1 MKLLS
6 TETTLTSA
14 TNVGNKP
21 LVRVYNSH
29 DADTLTVTRK
39 DNSGDTIGTYD
50 LPPNKVIYCEKDYT
64 DTLEGGAALK
74 ATAIGYSEMLD
85 IIALGGGSA
94 YVTTDLVFYVDAAKS
109 DSYSGSGTTWFD
121 LSGNDYDTS
130 VVSNN
135 TFPTFNSEGY
145 FTYDKSMHI
154 LELPDNAALN
164 DSNRAKRTFSVWF
177 KTPSSFDASHAR
189 GIFCMG
195 GTQANSVIY
204 IHDNDLYMGGRS
216 GGGGGEEWTTP
227 TGATTAL
234 TASTWYNAVWVLDA
248 ADNNTLQDD
257 VLKLYVNG
265 SSIGTAQG
273 HRMRSISRV
282 GTIGG
287 GVMKDLDRDNNLYG
301 RTVHGYDLIEADDN
315 SGGETAADSAYD
327 GLISIAMIYN
337 KALSAT
343 EVTQNYNAFKGR
355 YGY

>member
-6 TETTLTSA
+6 AETTLTSA

-39 DNSGDTIGTYD
+39 DNSGDTIGTYN
-50 LPPNKVIYCEKDYT
+50 LPPDKVIYCEKDYT

-85 IIALGGGSA
+85 IISLGGGSA
-94 YVTTDLVFYVDAAKS
+94 YVTQDLVFYVDAAKS
-109 DSYSGSGTTWFD
+109 DSYPGSGTTWFD

-130 VVSNN
+130 IVSGNS
-135 TFPTFNSEGY
+135 FPTFNSEGY
-145 FTYDKSMHI
+145 FTYNKSMNV
-154 LELPDNAALN
+154 LSLPDNATLN
-164 DSNRAKRTFSVWF
+164 ESNQAKKTFSVWF
-177 KTPSSFDASHAR
+177 KTPSSFDASAAR
-189 GIFCMG
+189 GIFVMG
-195 GTQANSVIY
+195 GTQANWVIY
-204 IHDNDLYMGGRS
+204 IQDNDLYMGAKSAGS
-216 GGGGGEEWTTP
+216 GNNWTTP

-234 TASTWYNAVWVLDA
+234 TASTWYNATMVLDA
-248 ADNNTLQDD
+248 EDNTTLQDN

-273 HRMRSISRV
+273 HRMRDILNP

-287 GVMKDLDRDNNLYG
+287 GAIKDLDSNTELFG
-301 RTVHGYDLIEADDN
+301 RSVHGDDLYEADVN
-315 SGGETAADSAYD
+315 GDSAYD
-327 GLISIAMIYN
+327 GLISIVMVYN
-337 KALSAT
+337 QALTDA

>member
-6 TETTLTSA
+6 AETTLTSA

-39 DNSGDTIGTYD
+39 DNSGDTIGTYN
-50 LPPNKVIYCEKDYT
+50 LPPDKVIYCEKDYT

-85 IIALGGGSA
+85 IISLGGGSA
-94 YVTTDLVFYVDAAKS
+94 YVTQDLVFYVDAAKS
-109 DSYSGSGTTWFD
+109 DSYPGSGTTWFD

-130 VVSNN
+130 IVSGNS
-135 TFPTFNSEGY
+135 FPTFNSEGY
-145 FTYDKSMHI
+145 FTYNKSMNV
-154 LELPDNAALN
+154 LSLPDNATLN
-164 DSNRAKRTFSVWF
+164 ESNQAKKTFSVWF
-177 KTPSSFDASHAR
+177 KTPSSFDASAAR
-189 GIFCMG
+189 GIFVMG
-195 GTQANSVIY
+195 GTQANWVIY
-204 IHDNDLYMGGRS
+204 IQDNDLYMGAKS
-216 GGGGGEEWTTP
+216 GGGGNNWGTP

-234 TASTWYNAVWVLDA
+234 TASTWYNATMVLDA
-248 ADNNTLQDD
+248 EDNTTLQDN

-273 HRMRSISRV
+273 HRMRDILNP

-287 GVMKDLDRDNNLYG
+287 GAIKDLDSNTELFG
-301 RTVHGYDLIEADDN
+301 RSVHGDDLYEADVN
-315 SGGETAADSAYD
+315 GDSAYD
-327 GLISIAMIYN
+327 GLISIVMVYN
-337 KALSAT
+337 QALTDA